1 MKLRPISRLSVLGIT
16 KKAPLFW
23 NAPYKTDYVPKVLW
37 INGGAKLDCLG
48 CGSLALKSQS

>member
-1 MKLRPISRLSVLGIT
+1 MNPAASMKLRPISRLSVLGIT

-37 INGGAKLDCLG
+37 INGGAKLDC
-48 CGSLALKSQS
+48 